1 MKKINQIKKLRE
13 IFGLTQLELAALLG
27 IPLKSIQNWEQGQRI
42 PSPWV
47 IDLIYDR
54 ALINKQNNK
63 VLTYLEIKKAVKE
76 VASKHDIKRVY
87 LFGSYAKGLAT
98 PNSDIDLYMETNIK
112 DMTHFGIAEEFRQR
126 LLDKKVELFS
136 PYTIIKN
143 SKIDLEIKQTGILI
157 FEKK

>member
-1 MKKINQIKKLRE
+1 MKKINQIKRLRE
-13 IFGLTQLELAALLG
+13 IFDLTQLQLASLLG

-54 ALINKQNNK
+54 ALNNKQNNK

-98 PNSDIDLYMETNIK
+98 PNSDIDLYIESNIYGL
-112 DMTHFGIAEEFRQR
+112 DYFGLSEEFRIA
-126 LLDKKVELFS
+126 LKDHKVDMLS
-136 PYTIIKN
+136 PKTVIKN
-143 SKIDLEIKQTGILI
+143 SPIELEIKQSGILI
-157 FEKK
+157 YG

>member
-1 MKKINQIKKLRE
+1 MKKINQIKRLRE
-13 IFGLTQLELAALLG
+13 IFDLTQLQLASLLG

-54 ALINKQNNK
+54 ALINKQNK

-98 PNSDIDLYMETNIK
+98 PNSDVDLYMETNIK

-126 LLDKKVELFS
+126 LLDKKVDLFS

-157 FEKK
+157 FENK

>member
-1 MKKINQIKKLRE
+1 MKKINQIKRLRE
-13 IFGLTQLELAALLG
+13 IFDLTQLELAALLG

-87 LFGSYAKGLAT
+87 LFGSYAKGLAN
-98 PNSDIDLYMETNIK
+98 PNSDVDLYIESNIYGL
-112 DMTHFGIAEEFRQR
+112 DYFGLSEEFRIA
-126 LLDKKVELFS
+126 LKDHKVDMLS
-136 PYTIIKN
+136 PKTVIKN
-143 SKIDLEIKQTGILI
+143 SPIELDIKQSGILI
-157 FEKK
+157 YG

>member
-13 IFGLTQLELAALLG
+13 IFNLTQLELATLLG

-98 PNSDIDLYMETNIK
+98 PNSDIDLYIESNIYGL
-112 DMTHFGIAEEFRQR
+112 DYFELSEEFRIA
-126 LLDKKVELFS
+126 LKDHKVDMLS
-136 PYTIIKN
+136 PKTVIKN
-143 SKIDLEIKQTGILI
+143 SPIELEIKQSGILI
-157 FEKK
+157 YG

>member
-1 MKKINQIKKLRE
+1 MKKINQIKRLRE
-13 IFGLTQLELAALLG
+13 IFDLTQLELATLLG

-54 ALINKQNNK
+54 ALINKQNYK

-87 LFGSYAKGLAT
+87 LFGSYAKGLAN
-98 PNSDIDLYMETNIK
+98 PNSDIDLYIESNIYGL
-112 DMTHFGIAEEFRQR
+112 DYFGLSEEFRIA
-126 LLDKKVELFS
+126 LKDHKVDMLS
-136 PYTIIKN
+136 PKTVIKN
-143 SKIDLEIKQTGILI
+143 SPIELEIKQSGILI
-157 FEKK
+157 YG

>member
-1 MKKINQIKKLRE
+1 MKKINQIKRLRE
-13 IFGLTQLELAALLG
+13 IFDLTQLQLASLLG

-54 ALINKQNNK
+54 ALINKQNK

-98 PNSDIDLYMETNIK
+98 PNSDVDLYMETNIK

-126 LLDKKVELFS
+126 LLDKKVDLFS

>member
-1 MKKINQIKKLRE
+1 MKKINQIKRLRE
-13 IFGLTQLELAALLG
+13 IFDLTQLQLASLLG

-54 ALINKQNNK
+54 ALINKQNK

-98 PNSDIDLYMETNIK
+98 PNSDIDLYIESNIYGL
-112 DMTHFGIAEEFRQR
+112 DYFGLSEEFRIA
-126 LLDKKVELFS
+126 LKDHKVDMLS
-136 PYTIIKN
+136 PKTVIKN
-143 SKIDLEIKQTGILI
+143 SPIELEIKQSGILI
-157 FEKK
+157 YG

>member
-1 MKKINQIKKLRE
+1 MKKINQIKRLRE
-13 IFGLTQLELAALLG
+13 IFDLTQLELATLLG

-54 ALINKQNNK
+54 ALINKQNK

-76 VASKHDIKRVY
+76 VASKYDIKRVY

-112 DMTHFGIAEEFRQR
+112 DMTHFEIAEEFRQR